1 MVALPVN
8 VWFTN
13 WVWVSVQRRDEKEEA
28 CLASP
33 LFFIVVELFVAL
45 AWNTSFIFGISM
57 VIEDL
62 RVASL
67 SFRGLFNHSSCRVT
81 LDCSDVCWFF
91 CPTFLQESDEVGT
104 TLVHW

>member
-1 MVALPVN
+1 MVYKL
-8 VWFTN
+8 
-13 WVWVSVQRRDEKEEA
+13 VWVSVQRRDEKEVA

-62 RVASL
+62 RVASM

-91 CPTFLQESDEVGT
+91 CPTFPTHIRAELFVLKFSSQC
-104 TLVHW
+104 LIPN